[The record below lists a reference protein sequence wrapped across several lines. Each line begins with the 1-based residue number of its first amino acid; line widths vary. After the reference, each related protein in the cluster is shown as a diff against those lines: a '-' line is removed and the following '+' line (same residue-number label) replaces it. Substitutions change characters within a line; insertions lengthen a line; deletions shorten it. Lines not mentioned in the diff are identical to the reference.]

1 MRLSQIIVPALFLY
15 SDAFTMPNMGQHRA
29 ASSLSMSSTE
39 ANSVPIIISGN
50 NIEVTAALNDY
61 VNSKL
66 ERTIGKLSSSGAVK
80 DCDVHLTVNKNPK
93 VKASH
98 KAEVVTTVKGTV
110 IRCSEE
116 SPDMYASI
124 DAVSDRL
131 ARKLLQYKE
140 RRLSGYHGGPN
151 MGENLAAVLDSVSES
166 IEDSEA
172 VAEDNFVDPEAPV
185 VTKIKSYD
193 LSTPLSLQEAIFGL
207 DYVDHDFYV
216 FRDAE
221 TKEINVV
228 YKRNAGGY
236 GLIQPQ

>member
-93 VKASH
+93 VSK
-98 KAEVVTTVKGTV
+98 TL
-110 IRCSEE
+110 I
-116 SPDMYASI
+116 
-124 DAVSDRL
+124 VSC
-131 ARKLLQYKE
+131 
-140 RRLSGYHGGPN
+140 GF
-151 MGENLAAVLDSVSES
+151 
-166 IEDSEA
+166 I
-172 VAEDNFVDPEAPV
+172 
-185 VTKIKSYD
+185 TI
-193 LSTPLSLQEAIFGL
+193 LSLRM
-207 DYVDHDFYV
+207 DCPV
-216 FRDAE
+216 
-221 TKEINVV
+221 EIV
-228 YKRNAGGY
+228 YADGTLWNSF
-236 GLIQPQ
+236 Q